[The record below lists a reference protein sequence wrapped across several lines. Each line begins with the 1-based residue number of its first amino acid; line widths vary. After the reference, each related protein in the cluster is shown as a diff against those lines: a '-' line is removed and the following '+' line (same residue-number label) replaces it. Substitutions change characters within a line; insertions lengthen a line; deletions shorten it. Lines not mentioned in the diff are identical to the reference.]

1 MSRTRTV
8 VTTLATTAVAVGA
21 LAGPAAAAPPVQ
33 PATHSAATWAA
44 MLTEQYGF
52 DVTCSKE
59 EFEDGHMS
67 HWVGD
72 ALFVYVKAG
81 TGYSTLDDAVDG
93 YITPGK
99 DISFVITCDGEPDY
113 PPIS

>member
-21 LAGPAAAAPPVQ
+21 LAGPAAAQPVR

-59 EFEDGHMS
+59 EFEDGHLS
-67 HWVGD
+67 HEVGD

-81 TGYSTLDDAVDG
+81 TAYYELDDAVDG
-93 YITPGK
+93 YIMPGK